1 MARLQIQVLRRVC
14 SFLNSASVECL
25 GVAVS
30 RRFSAPAWSEFAF
43 TRRWGKEEGRI
54 SQVLSSGN
62 FLGHFNAQYSA
73 LGIRTLTSTG
83 GGKDHSDNPHHHSAK
98 IDGGKKYSVVQ
109 VDSDGSWRT
118 VWRNAVEL
126 GIHPRDVSILAA
138 SNPFI
143 SQRSTIAVHNEK
155 IMVRME
161 NVRALLCR
169 DHVLIF
175 DARRPRSFRNRDIV
189 GAAPSIA
196 EEQEKAAERA
206 RELFAFYMSQQ
217 AREPIGHVLDAMPFH
232 LRMLECLLDDTSTFF
247 YQKAERLKVVVE
259 RMLEELTGDVN
270 MGGLQRLLP
279 LKRALTEVEHDVR
292 DTHEALEEVLSSDEM
307 LEAICLN
314 KTELQW
320 SFGKGS
326 DESGNEDSFQP
337 TLRQAAADMIL
348 TYQRQIDN
356 AGGALEEL
364 RKNIVATQEIWELG
378 LDTTRNRIIQM
389 DVLFSLGTLSI
400 SVAALVAGYFGMN
413 LPTGL
418 EEHES
423 AFWWVVFGSMGTTFA
438 LGAFLVF
445 LVRVHPRV
453 IDRRRARE
461 LEGLRDLLQHLDDID
476 DIFQAVA
483 REVAGKAV
491 TPKEFKKILHSH
503 PTAKF
508 MRQRE
513 LDIMFRMFDTD
524 RDGLL
529 DESEFERK
537 DDKKD
542 CKKERIEEGRRGA

>member
-1 MARLQIQVLRRVC
+1 MARLQMHVLRRVC
-14 SFLNSASVECL
+14 SFSNSSSVELL
-25 GVAVS
+25 GAAWN
-30 RRFSAPAWSEFAF
+30 RRFSAHALNGVTFSRSSVNDE
-43 TRRWGKEEGRI
+43 RRIW
-54 SQVLSSGN
+54 QVLSRGDV
-62 FLGHFNAQYSA
+62 LGRFEAKYCGS
-73 LGIRTLTSTG
+73 GIRTLTSIE
-83 GGKDHSDNPHHHSAK
+83 GGKEGKEEEKLHHSTK

-109 VDSDGSWRT
+109 IDSDGSWRT

-169 DHVLIF
+169 DHVLLF
-175 DARRPRSFRNRDIV
+175 DARRPRSFKDRDIV

-196 EEQEKAAERA
+196 KEQEKAAERA
-206 RELFAFYMSQQ
+206 RELFAVYMSQQ

-292 DTHEALEEVLSSDEM
+292 DTHEAMEEVLSSDEM

-314 KTELQW
+314 HTEW
-320 SFGKGS
+320 SFGKAT
-326 DESGNEDSFQP
+326 DESGNEDPCQL

-400 SVAALVAGYFGMN
+400 SVAALIAGYFGMN
-413 LPTGL
+413 LPHGW
-418 EEHES
+418 EENSS

-438 LGAFLVF
+438 LGTFLVF
-445 LVRVHPRV
+445 VVRVWPRV

-461 LEGLRDLLQHLDDID
+461 LAGLRDLLQHLDDID

-483 REVAGKAV
+483 REVAGRAV

-524 RDGLL
+524 RDGVLR
-529 DESEFERK
+529 DSEFEGK
-537 DDKKD
+537 NNKKD
-542 CKKERIEEGRRGA
+542 SIK